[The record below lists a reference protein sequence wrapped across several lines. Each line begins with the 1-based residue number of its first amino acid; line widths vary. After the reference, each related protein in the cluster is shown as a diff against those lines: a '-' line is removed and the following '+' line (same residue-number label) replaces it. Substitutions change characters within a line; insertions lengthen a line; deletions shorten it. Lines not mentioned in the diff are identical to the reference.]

1 MSVLRRIALGFPVS
15 SWSHQ
20 RAWCVESLA
29 QPGAR
34 RYFIEWNPDSSVYG
48 EDFDGAPRDARRVL
62 LSGPQRHYHPI
73 RIAQFALH
81 RFGIWCTARDPV
93 ARADFLAQADWLRD
107 SQREEGISGL
117 YVFDF
122 PWSKYGAP
130 AGWTS
135 AMAQGEAISV
145 LLRAHSIEPGA
156 GYADAAVRA
165 SQPFTAG
172 IELGG
177 VVWESEREIFFEE
190 IANRHAPHVLNG
202 CIFALWGL
210 WELWRVNPEPWMLAR
225 IEGCISTLRAW
236 LPRFDTGWWSLY
248 SLLLSASGRPHLATL
263 KYHQFHIA
271 QMRVLATMFDE
282 PSFAAAADRWTDY
295 AAERGSRLR
304 LVRTTLRGL
313 PERFSG
319 LDTVLGGA
327 HT

>member
-20 RAWCVESLA
+20 RAWCVDSLA
-29 QPGAR
+29 EPGAR
-34 RYFIEWNPDSSVYG
+34 RYFIEWNPDDGVYG
-48 EDFDGAPRDARRVL
+48 EDFDGAPRDDGRVL
-62 LSGPQRHYHPI
+62 LSGPQRYYHPI

-81 RFGIWCTARDPV
+81 RLGLWCTKRDQT

-107 SQREEGISGL
+107 RQQSDGMPGL
-117 YVFDF
+117 YVFNF

-130 AGWTS
+130 AGWCS

-145 LLRAHSIEPGA
+145 LLRANHIEPNA

-165 SQPFTAG
+165 SLPFGAG
-172 IELGG
+172 IDRGG
-177 VVWESEREIFFEE
+177 VVWESGDEIFFEE

-202 CIFALWGL
+202 CIYALWGI
-210 WELWRVNPEPWMLAR
+210 WELWKVTDEPWLRER
-225 IEGCISTLRAW
+225 IERCVATLRAW

-248 SLLLSASGRPHLATL
+248 SLLFSATGQPHVATL

-271 QMRVLATMFDE
+271 QMRVLAKMFGE
-282 PSFAAAADRWTDY
+282 PLFEQAANRWSEYGVRRT
-295 AAERGSRLR
+295 SRAR
-304 LVRTTLRGL
+304 LVGKTLLSL
-313 PERFSG
+313 PERFLG
-319 LDTVLGGA
+319 RDTVLGGA

>member
-1 MSVLRRIALGFPVS
+1 MSLLRRVALGFPVS

-20 RAWCVESLA
+20 RPWCVDSLTE
-29 QPGAR
+29 PGAR
-34 RYFIEWNPDSSVYG
+34 RYFVEWNPDSSVYG
-48 EDFDGAPRDARRVL
+48 EDFDGAPKDADLVL

-81 RFGIWCTARDPV
+81 RFGIWCTARDPA
-93 ARADFLAQADWLRD
+93 ARTDFLAQADWLRD
-107 SQREEGISGL
+107 HQRREGLPGL

-145 LLRAHSIEPGA
+145 LLRAHRIEPNA
-156 GYADAAVRA
+156 GYAGAAMRA

-172 IELGG
+172 IDRGG
-177 VVWESEREIFFEE
+177 VVWESADDIFFEE

-210 WELWRVNPEPWMLAR
+210 WELWKVNPEPWMQAR
-225 IEGCISTLRAW
+225 IERCVATLRAW

-248 SLLLSASGRPHLATL
+248 SLLRSASGRPHLATL

-271 QMRVLATMFDE
+271 QMRVLAKMFDE
-282 PSFAAAADRWTDY
+282 PRFAAVADRWTDY
-295 AAERGSRLR
+295 ARERGSRSR
-304 LVRTTLRGL
+304 LVRTTLRSL
-313 PERFSG
+313 PERLSG
-319 LDTVLGGA
+319 RDTVLGGA